1 MPVLKP
7 EVHNARARAALAAE
21 NLEVALAHFNAA
33 LDAYPKYALALN
45 GRGFV
50 YMKMRKP
57 LPAIEDFTAAIK
69 ADPNYAN
76 AYRNRA
82 AARKM
87 IGDADGSASDFAM
100 EQKILG
106 RTEPRP

>member
-1 MPVLKP
+1 MPALRP
-7 EVHNARARAALAAE
+7 EVHNARARAAAE
-21 NLEVALAHFNAA
+21 AGNFELALAHFNAA
-33 LDAYPKYALALN
+33 LAARPGYALALN

-69 ADPNYAN
+69 ADARYAN

-82 AARKM
+82 AARKL
-87 IGDADGSASDFAM
+87 IGDAEGSAADLAM
-100 EQKILG
+100 EQKLLSG
-106 RTEPRP
+106 R